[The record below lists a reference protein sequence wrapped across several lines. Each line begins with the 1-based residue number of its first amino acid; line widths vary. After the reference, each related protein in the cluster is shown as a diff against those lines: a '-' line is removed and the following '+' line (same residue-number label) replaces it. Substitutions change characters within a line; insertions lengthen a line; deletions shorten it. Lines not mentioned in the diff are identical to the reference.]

1 MDEGSDAVI
10 NSEDNGFEHISAPK
24 DESSSTDQEEEA
36 SGGMD
41 TPEPVE
47 PHRPL
52 VNVDL
57 GSPYSEGYL
66 LSTKP
71 ESEPVPTGVE
81 DVPRER
87 KEGSQ
92 R

>member
-1 MDEGSDAVI
+1 MAEGSDAVMY
-10 NSEDNGFEHISAPK
+10 SEDNDFEHISAPK

-36 SGGMD
+36 SGEMD

-52 VNVDL
+52 VDIDV
-57 GSPYSEGYL
+57 SEPYSDGYL
-66 LSTKP
+66 ISTKP
-71 ESEPVPTGVE
+71 ESDPVPTGVE

-87 KEGSQ
+87 KEGNQ